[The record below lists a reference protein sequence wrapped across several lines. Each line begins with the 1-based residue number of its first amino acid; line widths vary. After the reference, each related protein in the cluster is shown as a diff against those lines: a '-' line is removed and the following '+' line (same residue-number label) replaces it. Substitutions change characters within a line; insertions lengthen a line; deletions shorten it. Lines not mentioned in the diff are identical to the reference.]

1 VRSRLVSVAIVRP
14 EDPAPQAVDVCIV
27 VDVLRATT
35 TAAVLCERLGGL
47 CVLPS
52 AADLVHLPARAA
64 GYALFS
70 ELKGL
75 EVEVPRFDNSPVQAR
90 RADLAGRMPVL
101 ATTNGT
107 VAVGIAARFARE
119 VVLGSFIN
127 ASAVA
132 AHVRASGAARV
143 AVMPAGNIGKAQRC
157 SEDDGC
163 AESLVAMLRGTA
175 MDTAAV
181 IAACRADPRI
191 LRRSANEPGLADDI
205 ALCFDLDAIAVAPRV
220 SSISAQRWFA
230 VERA

>member
-1 VRSRLVSVAIVRP
+1 VRVSIVRP
-14 EDPAPQAVDVCIV
+14 EDPAPVGVDVCIV

-35 TAAVLCERLGGL
+35 TAAVLCERLGEL
-47 CVLPS
+47 CVIPS
-52 AADLVHLPARAA
+52 AADLGHLPARTA

-75 EVEVPRFDNSPVQAR
+75 EVDIPRFDNSPVQAR
-90 RADLAGRMPVL
+90 RAALDGRMPVL

-127 ASAVA
+127 ATAVA
-132 AHVRASGAARV
+132 AHVRASGAAHV
-143 AVMPAGNIGKAQRC
+143 AVMPAGNIAKAQRC

-163 AESLVAMLRGTA
+163 AESLAAMLRGTA
-175 MDTAAV
+175 VDTAAV

-191 LRRSANEPGLADDI
+191 VRRSASEPGLAEDI

-220 SSISAQRWFA
+220 SSGSEERWFA
-230 VERA
+230 VQRA